1 MGKRTYQEN
10 LQITSQFK
18 FCPNPFRVDMY
29 RGCDFGCTYCFA
41 NMEAFKENGTGLK
54 YWCEAEVKD
63 ITHKFEL
70 AFDTDKEYKEI
81 IIELLRH
88 KVPLHC
94 GGMSDPFQSRENE
107 LGLTKELI
115 KLSNK
120 YNYPILFSTKACCF
134 PKDKED
140 EYWKL
145 LNPQLHAFQISLMG
159 YSDEYVKRWE
169 LNTPSV
175 SDRINFLKKLK
186 EKGFWCSIRIQ
197 PIIDIIECELLM
209 HKLQS
214 LPDYYSIEHLHII
227 ADSHLAKKTFEK
239 YCDYKDN
246 FFYNGTVIEFKP
258 DIKINNVNRLI
269 SIANSYGVKVGA
281 ADNDLHYMSQSRCC
295 CGIDLINENFSNYL
309 KFNTTYLST
318 GKSNINELWIPKSNC
333 RRHMNI
339 GKGKP
344 TVYIKDVVTQYIKQ
358 NPQLIPSPYHED
370 VFKQLFGTYNKKLF

>member
-94 GGMSDPFQSRENE
+94 GGMSDPFQSREKE

-115 KLSNK
+115 KISNK
-120 YNYPILFSTKACCF
+120 YNYPILFSTKACSF

-145 LNPQLHAFQISLMG
+145 LNPQLQHQYFLPH
-159 YSDEYVKRWE
+159 
-169 LNTPSV
+169 LN
-175 SDRINFLKKLK
+175 
-186 EKGFWCSIRIQ
+186 
-197 PIIDIIECELLM
+197 
-209 HKLQS
+209 
-214 LPDYYSIEHLHII
+214 
-227 ADSHLAKKTFEK
+227 
-239 YCDYKDN
+239 
-246 FFYNGTVIEFKP
+246 
-258 DIKINNVNRLI
+258 
-269 SIANSYGVKVGA
+269 
-281 ADNDLHYMSQSRCC
+281 
-295 CGIDLINENFSNYL
+295 
-309 KFNTTYLST
+309 
-318 GKSNINELWIPKSNC
+318 
-333 RRHMNI
+333 
-339 GKGKP
+339 
-344 TVYIKDVVTQYIKQ
+344 
-358 NPQLIPSPYHED
+358 
-370 VFKQLFGTYNKKLF
+370 